1 MPAPTSKAR
10 RKPPVERDSTERVV
24 GLEAV
29 RAVLRQRPEAVLHL
43 AHSSEAR
50 RQVADLLREAARL
63 RIAYREVPEDELGRI
78 AGTLHHEGV
87 CLQVKPRLPVAL
99 NELTRRLAQ
108 GGFALALDGVQNPH
122 NVGALLRS
130 AAYFGAAGMLLGGPA
145 DKGLLGPAAVRVAE
159 GGAEYVPV
167 CSVAELGG
175 ALDTLHASGVG
186 IVGADAH
193 TGEPL
198 AGARLPA
205 RCLIVLGSER
215 SGLSPAVL
223 KRCSQRV
230 RIEGAGQIE
239 SLNVSVAAGIL
250 LAHAAEQARGVRAGE
265 TRGSTSHDT
274 RTSAGTRTTQRGA
287 R

>member
-1 MPAPTSKAR
+1 
-10 RKPPVERDSTERVV
+10 
-24 GLEAV
+24 
-29 RAVLRQRPEAVLHL
+29 
-43 AHSSEAR
+43 
-50 RQVADLLREAARL
+50 VADLLREAARL

-87 CLQVKPRLPVAL
+87 CLQVRPRLPVAL
-99 NELTRRLAQ
+99 SELSRRLAPR
-108 GGFALALDGVQNPH
+108 GFALALDGVQNPH

-130 AAYFGAAGMLLGGPA
+130 AAYFGAAGMLVGQRGEQAGLGA
-145 DKGLLGPAAVRVAE
+145 AAVRVAE

-167 CSVAELGG
+167 CSVADLAG
-175 ALDTLHASGVG
+175 ALDTLQASGIA

-198 AGARLPA
+198 AQAHFPE

-215 SGLSPAVL
+215 SGLSPAVQ
-223 KRCSQRV
+223 KRCSHRV
-230 RIEGAGQIE
+230 RIQGAGQIE

-250 LAHAAEQARGVRAGE
+250 LARAAEQLGGGVMEAQS
-265 TRGSTSHDT
+265 GSGSQEPRTGTNT
-274 RTSAGTRTTQRGA
+274 RTSQKGA